1 MMMILYHADMTEF
14 LQEFKVFSHLG
25 VCVLMLVI
33 TKTHTHTGVEPQ
45 LLTNSGKYCPGP
57 PGVFQEPNELF
68 HGTCGNT

>member
-1 MMMILYHADMTEF
+1 MMILYHADMTEF

-45 LLTNSGKYCPGP
+45 
-57 PGVFQEPNELF
+57 
-68 HGTCGNT
+68 